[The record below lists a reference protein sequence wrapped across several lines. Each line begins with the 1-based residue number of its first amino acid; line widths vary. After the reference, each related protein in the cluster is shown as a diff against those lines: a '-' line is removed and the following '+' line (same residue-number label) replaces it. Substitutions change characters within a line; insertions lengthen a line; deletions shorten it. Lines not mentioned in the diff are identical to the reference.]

1 MGALEFNVRDD
12 GGLEL
17 AKSKLFIG
25 VSVACEYESQF
36 FIAWIPVN
44 MKVGFSLGVGA
55 EASFAYNND
64 DNTYG
69 FDYLDL
75 KSTSELIWRQAL
87 VSTAFQPEFTVV
99 RN

>member
-55 EASFAYNND
+55 EASLHI
-64 DNTYG
+64 T
-69 FDYLDL
+69 
-75 KSTSELIWRQAL
+75 TRTTPMAL
-87 VSTAFQPEFTVV
+87 TTWI
-99 RN
+99 